1 MDLTKRQ
8 KDLIKAIKAL
18 KSIKKHNT
26 KFLPGSIISQ
36 SECDK
41 EGNLL
46 IIISE
51 LGGLDHTEAKI
62 LLERFPRWQWFFCPL
77 GEGYIVL
84 SQRLPRQFQIG
95 ARLDL
100 EAYPYNVIQ

>member
-1 MDLTKRQ
+1 MDLIKRQ
-8 KDLIKAIKAL
+8 KDLIKAVKAL

-26 KFLPGSIISQ
+26 RFLPGSVISQ

-51 LGGLDHTEAKI
+51 LGQLDNTEAKI
-62 LLERFPRWQWFFCPL
+62 LLERFPSWQWFFNPL

-84 SQRLPRQFQIG
+84 SQRFPRQFKIG
-95 ARLDL
+95 TTNEVDHFFNL
-100 EAYPYNVIQ
+100 